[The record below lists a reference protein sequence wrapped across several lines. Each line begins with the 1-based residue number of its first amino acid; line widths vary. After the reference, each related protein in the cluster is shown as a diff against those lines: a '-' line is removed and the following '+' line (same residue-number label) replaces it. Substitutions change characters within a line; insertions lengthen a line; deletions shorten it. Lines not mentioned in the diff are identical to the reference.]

1 MTDKRRAERRYDD
14 GPAEGADGMIMGDD
28 DDDNGSGSSGGRMTT
43 AQGGSDGDE
52 TRKWMM
58 KGVDDERETETEK
71 KVEEVDTVGVE
82 NSER

>member
-1 MTDKRRAERRYDD
+1 
-14 GPAEGADGMIMGDD
+14 
-28 DDDNGSGSSGGRMTT
+28 
-43 AQGGSDGDE
+43 
-52 TRKWMM
+52 MM